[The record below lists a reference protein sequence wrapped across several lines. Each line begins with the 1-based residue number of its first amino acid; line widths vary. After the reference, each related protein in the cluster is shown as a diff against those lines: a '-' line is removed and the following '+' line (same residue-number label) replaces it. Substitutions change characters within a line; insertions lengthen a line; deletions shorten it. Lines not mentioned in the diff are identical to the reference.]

1 MRVRGVRART
11 DILENQRSNT
21 GTNLEQQLKD
31 QAKSK
36 SRRKQKKQAG
46 DDLYRIIKMI
56 MKREYVVLIMK
67 ISSSSSLTHTIEH
80 KQVQSRHRVLVLKE
94 RL

>member
-56 MKREYVVLIMK
+56 MKREYNPVIVFSFSKKDCETNALALSKLNMN
-67 ISSSSSLTHTIEH
+67 
-80 KQVQSRHRVLVLKE
+80 
-94 RL
+94 